1 MDAITDNLG
10 LFGSGFLRSLGI
22 AAWGLIGSLT
32 LGVLLAAL
40 RVSPIPPLRTFAG
53 SYVTVLRNTPLT
65 IVLFFMA
72 FGLPEL
78 GFNSSYYVLAIT
90 GLVLYSAAF
99 VCEAVRSGI
108 NSVPT
113 GQAEA
118 ARSLGLTFRQSLT
131 TVVLPQAL
139 RTVVAPLGGVLISMC
154 KNSAVVGAFG
164 VGRELFS
171 VSATL
176 TSAQG
181 HANLPVLV
189 GVTIGYLAMTL
200 PAALFFYTVER
211 KVAIVR

>member
-22 AAWGLIGSLT
+22 ALWGLAGSLT
-32 LGVLLAAL
+32 LGLVLAAM
-40 RVSPIPPLRTFAG
+40 RVSPVPPLRTFAG
-53 SYVTVLRNTPLT
+53 NYVTVLRNTPLT

-78 GFNSSYYVLAIT
+78 GVNSSYYVLAVS

-108 NSVPT
+108 NAVPA

-118 ARSLGLTFRQSLT
+118 ARSLGLTFRQGLT
-131 TVVLPQAL
+131 LVILPQAL
-139 RTVVAPLGGVLISMC
+139 RSVVPPLGAVLISMF

-164 VGRELFS
+164 VGRDLFS

-181 HANLPVLV
+181 YPNLPVLL
-189 GVTIGYLAMTL
+189 GVTVGYLAITL
-200 PAALFFYTVER
+200 PSGLFLHAVER